1 LQIEPHPGAYEEL
14 EENIRINGLEA
25 KIVPLNIAAG
35 DKEGYIV
42 IFNVETKQ
50 APVTLFKE
58 SEGKGNGIKVKM
70 ETLNNVI
77 KMYNLET
84 DILKMDCEGCEY
96 SLILKDYE
104 AVSKFD
110 QLALEYHAYNT
121 GMSIYKLTQLLEREY
136 NCEFVDEHIY
146 RKNDPNWDRSKIGML
161 YCVKRK

>member
-1 LQIEPHPGAYEEL
+1 M
-14 EENIRINGLEA
+14 
-25 KIVPLNIAAG
+25 
-35 DKEGYIV
+35 
-42 IFNVETKQ
+42 ETKQ

-58 SEGKGNGIKVKM
+58 SKRNGIKVKM

-96 SLILKDYE
+96 NLILNDYE

-110 QLALEYHAYNT
+110 QLAFEYHTYNT
-121 GMSIYKLTQLLEREY
+121 GISIYKLVQSLEKEY
-136 NCEFVDEHIY
+136 NCKLVDEHIY
-146 RKNDPNWDRSKIGML
+146 RKNDPNWDKSKIGML